1 MLTLKHLQVYS
12 HDGHRMMARDPLVL
26 EQVKSA
32 LSQISL
38 LAPGNS
44 VELRV
49 PPYAAIQCVAGPKHT
64 RGTPANV
71 VEMDAGSLLGL
82 CAGTVDWADA
92 IDDGRISASGER
104 SDLSELF
111 NRLSAIFNQRVETH
125 RMAE

>member
-1 MLTLKHLQVYS
+1 MLTPKHLLICS
-12 HDGHRMMARDPLVL
+12 HDGLCMMARDLVVL

-32 LSQISL
+32 LSQISH

-71 VEMDAGSLLGL
+71 VEMDADSLLGL
-82 CAGTVDWADA
+82 CTGRVDWSEA

-104 SDLSELF
+104 SDLSDLF
-111 NRLSAIFNQRVETH
+111 YRLSAIFNQPAKTH
-125 RMAE
+125 RMTE